1 MVDVVGGGVR
11 AVCVVLSSSLLMLLL
26 LLRFCCYWCGGFR
39 VILGAASVGIV
50 VVGSIAV
57 VPAVF
62 FCVVYAIRQFAAT
75 AST

>member
-11 AVCVVLSSSLLMLLL
+11 AVYVVLSSSLLMLL

-57 VPAVF
+57 VPAMF